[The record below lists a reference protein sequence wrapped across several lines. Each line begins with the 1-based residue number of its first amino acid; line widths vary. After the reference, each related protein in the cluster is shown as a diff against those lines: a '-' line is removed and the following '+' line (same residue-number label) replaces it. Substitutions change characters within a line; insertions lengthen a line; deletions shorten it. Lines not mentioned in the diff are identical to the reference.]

1 MASKI
6 NPTPTLKGI
15 DAERFIER
23 LNTPS
28 SKEELESLKRAD
40 ETFKKIK
47 FVR

>member
-1 MASKI
+1 METKI

-23 LNTPS
+23 LNTSS

-40 ETFKKIK
+40 ETFKNIK